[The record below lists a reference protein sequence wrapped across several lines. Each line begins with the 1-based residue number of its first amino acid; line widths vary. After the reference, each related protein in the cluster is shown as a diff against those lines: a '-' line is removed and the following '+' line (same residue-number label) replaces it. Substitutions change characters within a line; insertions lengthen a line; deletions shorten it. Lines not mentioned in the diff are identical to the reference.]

1 METRANYVLVGGFVL
16 LLLAGLAVFVL
27 WFAKLQFD
35 TEFAR
40 YDIRHSG
47 TVTGLNEGGPVRYSG
62 VRVGEVIQ
70 IQLDHD
76 DPSQVMVTIEVD
88 STTPVRQDTRASL
101 EIEGLTGARYVL
113 LKGGSPGSQPIVPE
127 PGEKYAVIPSEASGL
142 QQVLEGAPEL
152 LAGATILMARAT
164 AYLSDENRVNLEATL
179 ANLNT
184 LTGVLAGRG
193 DDIGLLI
200 DQTGETM
207 ASLNRTAATFELLIG
222 QVREDSR
229 RLADRADDA
238 VTAVEQL
245 TASLDQSVGS
255 SAEALKDLLDEMRG
269 SAGAFTKMTSEI
281 QAMVA
286 ENREPLRDFAAGGLY
301 ELNTLLI
308 EARALLTGL
317 NRVTTE
323 VERDPA
329 RFLFGDQQSGY
340 EAGKP

>member
-16 LLLAGLAVFVL
+16 LLLAGLAAFVL

-40 YDIRHSG
+40 YDVHFTG
-47 TVTGLNEGGPVRYSG
+47 TITGLNEGGPVRFSG
-62 VRVGEVIQ
+62 VRVGEVIH
-70 IQLDHD
+70 IRLDPE
-76 DPSQVMVTIEVD
+76 DPGQVLVTIEVD
-88 STTPVRQDTRASL
+88 AATPVRQDTRASL

-113 LKGGSPGSQPIVPE
+113 LKGGSPDSPPLVPE
-127 PGEKYAVIPSEASGL
+127 AGQKHAMIASETSGL

-152 LAGATILMARAT
+152 LASATILMAQAT
-164 AYLSDENRVNLEATL
+164 AFLSEENRANLEATL

-193 DDIGLLI
+193 DEIGQLI

-207 ASLNRTAATFELLIG
+207 AALNRTAATFELLVT
-222 QVREDSR
+222 QVREDSA

-255 SAEALKDLLDEMRG
+255 SAEAVKVLLDDMRN
-269 SAGAFTKMTSEI
+269 SAAAFTKMTEEI

-286 ENREPLRDFAAGGLY
+286 ENREPFRDFTAGGLY
-301 ELNTLLI
+301 ALNTLLI
-308 EARALLTGL
+308 EARALLSGL

-329 RFLFGDQQSGY
+329 RFLFGDQQRGY

>member
-16 LLLAGLAVFVL
+16 LLVTGLAVFVL

-40 YDIRHSG
+40 YEIRHSG
-47 TVTGLNEGGPVRYSG
+47 TVTGLNEGSPVRFSG
-62 VRVGEVIQ
+62 VRVGEVIE
-70 IQLDHD
+70 IRLDRD
-76 DPSQVMVTIEVD
+76 DPGKVMVIIEVE
-88 STTPVRQDTRASL
+88 TATPVRQDTSASL

-113 LKGGSPGSQPIVPE
+113 LKGGSPGSPPLR
-127 PGEKYAVIPSEASGL
+127 PARDRKYAEIPSEPSGL
-142 QQVLEGAPEL
+142 QRVLEGAPEL
-152 LAGATILMARAT
+152 LTSAT
-164 AYLSDENRVNLEATL
+164 ALLVQANAFLSEDNRLRLEATL
-179 ANLNT
+179 ENLSQ
-184 LTGVLAGRG
+184 LTGMLASRS

-207 ASLNRTAATFELLIG
+207 AALNRTSATFEELIG
-222 QVREDSR
+222 QVRDDSS
-229 RLADRADDA
+229 RLANRADDA
-238 VTAVEQL
+238 VQAIEQL
-245 TASLDQSVGS
+245 ALSLDQSASS
-255 SAEALKDLLDEMRG
+255 SAEVLKELMVEMRG
-269 SAGAFTKMTSEI
+269 SAKAFTAMTNEA

-286 ENREPLRDFAAGGLY
+286 ENREPLRDFTSGGLY

-308 EARALLTGL
+308 EARALLSGL

>member
-16 LLLAGLAVFVL
+16 LLMAGLAVFVL

-35 TEFAR
+35 TEFHR
-40 YDIRHSG
+40 YDVHFSG
-47 TVTGLNEGGPVRYSG
+47 TVTGLNEGSPVRFSG
-62 VRVGEVIQ
+62 VRVGEVIH
-70 IQLDHD
+70 IRLDPEA
-76 DPSQVMVTIEVD
+76 PSQVLVTIEVD
-88 STTPVRQDTRASL
+88 AATPVRQDTRASL

-113 LKGGSPGSQPIVPE
+113 LKGGSPDSPPLVPK
-127 PGEKYAVIPSEASGL
+127 PGQKQAMIPSETSGL

-152 LAGATILMARAT
+152 LASARILLAQAT
-164 AYLSDENRVNLEATL
+164 AFLSDENQENIAATL
-179 ANLNT
+179 ANLRAIT
-184 LTGVLAGRG
+184 AVLAERG

-207 ASLNRTAATFELLIG
+207 ASLNRTSATIESLVG
-222 QVREDSR
+222 QVRDDSR

-238 VTAVEQL
+238 VTAVETL
-245 TASLDQSVGS
+245 TLSLDQSVGS
-255 SAEALKDLLDEMRG
+255 SAEALTSLLEEMRG
-269 SAGAFTKMTSEI
+269 SAQAFTKMSGEI

-286 ENREPLRDFAAGGLY
+286 ENREPFRDFTAGGLY

>member
-16 LLLAGLAVFVL
+16 LLMAGLAAFVL

-40 YDIRHSG
+40 YDVHFTG
-47 TVTGLNEGGPVRYSG
+47 TVTGLNQGSPVRFSG
-62 VRVGEVIQ
+62 VRIGEAIDVR
-70 IQLDHD
+70 LDPD
-76 DPSQVMVTIEVD
+76 APSQVIVTIEVD
-88 STTPVRQDTRASL
+88 AATPVRQDTRASL

-113 LKGGSPGSQPIVPE
+113 LKGGLPDSEPIARGPG
-127 PGEKYAVIPSEASGL
+127 KKNAVIPSETSGL

-152 LAGATILMARAT
+152 LASANILLAQA
-164 AYLSDENRVNLEATL
+164 AAFLSDENRGNIEATL
-179 ANLNT
+179 ANLRA
-184 LTGVLAGRG
+184 LTGVLAERSG
-193 DDIGLLI
+193 DIGRLI

-207 ASLNRTAATFELLIG
+207 ASLSRTAANFESLIG

-238 VTAVEQL
+238 VKAVEHL
-245 TASLDQSVGS
+245 TLSLDQSVGS
-255 SAEALKDLLDEMRG
+255 SAEALKDLLAEMRG
-269 SAGAFTKMTSEI
+269 SAQAFTNMTAEI

-286 ENREPLRDFAAGGLY
+286 ENREPFRDFTAGGLY

-308 EARALLTGL
+308 EARALLSGL

-340 EAGKP
+340 ETGKP

>member
-40 YDIRHSG
+40 YDIRHGG
-47 TVTGLNEGGPVRYSG
+47 TVTGLNEGSPVRYSG

-70 IQLDHD
+70 IYLDHD
-76 DPSQVMVTIEVD
+76 DPSQVVVTIEVE

-113 LKGGSPGSQPIVPE
+113 LKGGSPDSQPLVPE
-127 PGEKYAVIPSEASGL
+127 PGEKHAMITSEASGL

-152 LAGATILMARAT
+152 LASATILLAQAT
-164 AYLSDENRVNLEATL
+164 AFLSDENRGNLEATL
-179 ANLNT
+179 ANLST
-184 LTGVLAGRG
+184 LTGVLAERSG
-193 DDIGLLI
+193 DIGMLI
-200 DQTGETM
+200 EQTGETM
-207 ASLNRTAATFELLIG
+207 ASLNQTAATFESLIG
-222 QVREDSR
+222 QVREDGR

-245 TASLDQSVGS
+245 TTSLDQSVGN
-255 SAEALKDLLDEMRG
+255 SAKALEDLLDEMRG
-269 SAGAFTKMTSEI
+269 SARAFTKMTNEI

-286 ENREPLRDFAAGGLY
+286 ENREPFRDFTTGGLY
-301 ELNTLLI
+301 DLNTLLI

-340 EAGKP
+340 EAGQP

>member
-27 WFAKLQFD
+27 WFARLQFV

-40 YDIRHSG
+40 YDIRFAG
-47 TVTGLNEGGPVRYSG
+47 TVTGLNEGSPVRFSG
-62 VRVGEVIQ
+62 VRVGEVIGVR
-70 IQLDHD
+70 LDPN
-76 DPSQVMVTIEVD
+76 DPSQVIVTIEVE

-113 LKGGSPGSQPIVPE
+113 LKGGSPTSQPIS
-127 PGEKYAVIPSEASGL
+127 PGPGKKYAMIRSEASGL

-152 LAGATILMARAT
+152 LASANLLLAQAIAF
-164 AYLSDENRVNLEATL
+164 LSPENRENLEATL
-179 ANLNT
+179 QNLRA

-193 DDIGLLI
+193 DQIGVLI
-200 DQTGETM
+200 DRTGETM
-207 ASLNRTAATFELLIG
+207 ESLNRTSATLESLIG

-238 VTAVEQL
+238 VTAVERL

-255 SAEALKDLLDEMRG
+255 SADALKDLLVEMRG
-269 SAGAFTKMTSEI
+269 SARAFTKMTNEI

-286 ENREPLRDFAAGGLY
+286 ENREPFRDFTAGGLY

-308 EARALLTGL
+308 EARTLLTGL

-323 VERDPA
+323 VGRDPA
-329 RFLFGDQQSGY
+329 RFLFGDQQTGY

>member
-1 METRANYVLVGGFVL
+1 
-16 LLLAGLAVFVL
+16 
-27 WFAKLQFD
+27 
-35 TEFAR
+35 
-40 YDIRHSG
+40 
-47 TVTGLNEGGPVRYSG
+47 
-62 VRVGEVIQ
+62 
-70 IQLDHD
+70 
-76 DPSQVMVTIEVD
+76 
-88 STTPVRQDTRASL
+88 
-101 EIEGLTGARYVL
+101 
-113 LKGGSPGSQPIVPE
+113 
-127 PGEKYAVIPSEASGL
+127 
-142 QQVLEGAPEL
+142 
-152 LAGATILMARAT
+152 MARAT

-269 SAGAFTKMTSEI
+269 SAGAFTEMTGEI

-286 ENREPLRDFAAGGLY
+286 ENREPIRDFTAGGLY

>member
-16 LLLAGLAVFVL
+16 LLMAGLAVFVL

-35 TEFAR
+35 TEFHR
-40 YDIRHSG
+40 YDVHFSG
-47 TVTGLNEGGPVRYSG
+47 TVTGLNEGSPVRFSG
-62 VRVGEVIQ
+62 VRVGEVIH
-70 IQLDHD
+70 IRLDPEA
-76 DPSQVMVTIEVD
+76 PSQVLVTIEVD
-88 STTPVRQDTRASL
+88 AATPVRQDTRASL

-113 LKGGSPGSQPIVPE
+113 LKGGSPDSPPLVPK
-127 PGEKYAVIPSEASGL
+127 PGQKQAMIPSETSGL

-152 LAGATILMARAT
+152 LASARILLAQAT
-164 AYLSDENRVNLEATL
+164 AFLSDENQENIAATL
-179 ANLNT
+179 ANLRAIT
-184 LTGVLAGRG
+184 AVLAERG

-207 ASLNRTAATFELLIG
+207 ASLNRTSATIESLVG
-222 QVREDSR
+222 QVRDDSR

-238 VTAVEQL
+238 VTAVETL
-245 TASLDQSVGS
+245 TLSLDQSVGS
-255 SAEALKDLLDEMRG
+255 SAEALKLLLEDMRG
-269 SAGAFTKMTSEI
+269 SAKAFTAMSSEI

-286 ENREPLRDFAAGGLY
+286 ENREPFRDFTAGGLY